1 MDRPFLF
8 ARNGAPAREVIWC
21 APGKA
26 FAMRFAISSGT
37 EPQSVEWCDS
47 ADLALEAV
55 SSLLAQGRPDVKILD
70 EHGQRVSLADL
81 RALAEFQNDSDDA

>member
-1 MDRPFLF
+1 
-8 ARNGAPAREVIWC
+8 
-21 APGKA
+21 
-26 FAMRFAISSGT
+26 MRFAISSGT
-37 EPQSVEWCDS
+37 EPQSVEWYDS

-81 RALAEFQNDSDDA
+81 RALAEFQNDLDDA